1 MCHVYV
7 LITTCDKF
15 IRHAVN
21 TAAFFTHADG
31 LCSIF
36 WTRFPDNLRTA
47 DLSIFECFQKNNTLD
62 YVLYSIGF
70 NGIQT
75 KSMFLWLINF
85 KRVINVEQFFFVSP
99 HQLALIW

>member
-1 MCHVYV
+1 M
-7 LITTCDKF
+7 
-15 IRHAVN
+15 N

-47 DLSIFECFQKNNTLD
+47 DLSIFECFQKNNALD

-75 KSMFLWLINF
+75 KSMFF
-85 KRVINVEQFFFVSP
+85 VAYQFQARYKRRAVFFCFPASVSFD
-99 HQLALIW
+99 LVL

>member
-1 MCHVYV
+1 M
-7 LITTCDKF
+7 
-15 IRHAVN
+15 N

-31 LCSIF
+31 LCSIY

-85 KRVINVEQFFFVSP
+85 KRVINVEQFFFCFPASVSFD
-99 HQLALIW
+99 LVI